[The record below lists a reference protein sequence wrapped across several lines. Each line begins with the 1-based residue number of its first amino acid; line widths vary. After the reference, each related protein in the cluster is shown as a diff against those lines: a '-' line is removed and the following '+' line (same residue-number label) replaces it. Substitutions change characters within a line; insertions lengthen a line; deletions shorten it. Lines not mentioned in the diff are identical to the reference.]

1 MHWGRRL
8 NYQSQQRGDDDRTG
22 AKLVN
27 FNVRFAANI
36 KSVVHLFT
44 TGGVLAV
51 AEGCG
56 AAVGVS
62 SFVSRGWRVRR
73 TSTSSRRS
81 RLAAGLMRI
90 CLNGLP
96 GLISATVPTGR
107 VRGKMRPIPLVITRS
122 PRLTGSSVGTYFI

>member
-56 AAVGVS
+56 AAAGGS

-73 TSTSSRRS
+73 TSTSSSRS
-81 RLAAGLMRI
+81 RLAAGLMPI
-90 CLNGLP
+90 ALNWLPCLIPPLG
-96 GLISATVPTGR
+96 PT
-107 VRGKMRPIPLVITRS
+107 
-122 PRLTGSSVGTYFI
+122 